1 MPLVRNLLLP
11 FLLLFFWS
19 PTVLAVSSGL
29 SGADSGDK
37 SAEGVEATDRAR
49 IEALIQSLEDPGQ
62 REDLIR
68 RLRVLTDV
76 QDEQSS
82 SGEDVKTAASEAVAS
97 LSRRVAKVA
106 EAANSLVDVLRDLPS
121 GGTAVVAALSDP
133 EQRMRWLTVAAR
145 LLSVLGAGILAAWL
159 VRRVIARGR
168 GGAQGQCR
176 TRPVWCRL
184 WNQSVGL
191 LLDAIPIAAFAAASF
206 VVLAWVDPQRETR
219 YVAVVLINA
228 ALLLQATLAA
238 ANFFFAPGRS
248 RSRLWEFSDETA
260 HYLYHWVRRLAGI
273 TVFGVAAL
281 ESARYLG
288 LEAGAYQMLLRLLGL
303 LVLGLFLVL
312 IAQNR
317 QAVRRAIAGDA
328 KPVRDDDGVS
338 ADEGVALDI
347 GVRMTTVRRGLARV
361 WHLIASVYVIAV
373 YGIWT
378 LRVEDGALFIVR
390 ATVLTL
396 VIAAMA
402 QVLMRGVDHMLRRG
416 LRLNDDLRA
425 SLPGLEMRLNRYFPV
440 FARVLNLIL
449 ALFATLLVLD
459 VWGLDALHWLT
470 EGAGR
475 PLISAGINIALI
487 IVLALFVWE
496 LAGGALERHIANSG
510 TDLTPG
516 STRARTLLSVAR
528 NALIVTLFIVTTLMV
543 LSELGINIAPLLAG
557 AGVLGLAIG
566 FGSQRLV
573 QDVINGAFILF
584 QDLMAVGDVV
594 KLGDRAGVVEALSIR
609 TVRLRDLSGTVHT
622 IPFSSIDTVSN
633 LTREFSFHVFDIGIA
648 YREDVDEVIAL
659 INAVGEELQA
669 DPEIGPLVLE
679 PLEVFGLDQFGDSAL
694 VIKGRIKTK
703 PIKQWQV
710 GRAFNRLVKQ
720 RFDERGIEIPF
731 PHRTI
736 YFGAEKDG
744 GAPPAY
750 VQLDAMRGAIARA
763 AE

>member
-1 MPLVRNLLLP
+1 MTFVRFVFVLLLLSAWPMSSALALPLVG
-11 FLLLFFWS
+11 S
-19 PTVLAVSSGL
+19 TDAGQESATV
-29 SGADSGDK
+29 ADE
-37 SAEGVEATDRAR
+37 AELKALIKALENDDERAR
-49 IEALIQSLEDPGQ
+49 
-62 REDLIR
+62 LIR
-68 RLRVLTDV
+68 RLQAL
-76 QDEQSS
+76 SS
-82 SGEDVKTAASEAVAS
+82 VRQAEESEGEGVKTAASEAVAS
-97 LSRRVAKVA
+97 LSRRVARVA
-106 EAANSLVDVLRDLPS
+106 EAADSLVDTLRATPVGLK
-121 GGTAVVAALSDP
+121 AVVDALSDP
-133 EQRMRWLTVAAR
+133 EQRARWLTIAAR
-145 LLSVLGAGILAAWL
+145 LLSVLGAGVIVAWL
-159 VRRVIARGR
+159 VRRMISRGR
-168 GGAQGQCR
+168 KSDPGECR

-191 LLDAIPIAAFAAASF
+191 ILDMLPIAAFAAAAF
-206 VVLAWVDPQRETR
+206 AVLAVVDPRQETR
-219 YVAVVLINA
+219 YVAVILINA
-228 ALLLQATLAA
+228 ALVVQATLAFA
-238 ANFFFAPGRS
+238 GFFFAPGRT
-248 RSRLWEFSDETA
+248 RSRLWEFGDETA

-273 TVFGVAAL
+273 VVFGVATL
-281 ESARYLG
+281 EAARYLG
-288 LEAGAYQMLLRLLGL
+288 MEAGAYQMLLRLLGL
-303 LVLGLFLVL
+303 LILGLFLVL

-317 QAVRRAIAGDA
+317 QSVRRAIAGED
-328 KPVRDDDGVS
+328 KPVSGGTEESGDDLVS
-338 ADEGVALDI
+338 LDI
-347 GVRMTTVRRGLARV
+347 GVRMTTVRRGFARV
-361 WHLIASVYVIAV
+361 WHLIASIYVIAV
-373 YGIWT
+373 FGIWT

-402 QVLMRGVDHMLRRG
+402 QVLMRGVDHLLRRG

-425 SLPGLEMRLNRYFPV
+425 SLPGLERRLNRYFPL

-449 ALFATLLVLD
+449 AFFAALLVLD

-487 IVLALFVWE
+487 VVLALFVWE
-496 LAGGALERHIANSG
+496 LAGGAIERHIANSG

-528 NALIVTLFIVTTLMV
+528 NALIVTLFIVTTLMI

-594 KLGDRAGVVEALSIR
+594 KLGDTAGVVEALSIR

-633 LTREFSFHVFDIGIA
+633 LTREFSFHVFDLGIA
-648 YREDVDEVIAL
+648 YREDVDEVVGL
-659 INAVGEELQA
+659 IKEIGEELRA
-669 DPEIGPLVLE
+669 DPVVGPLILD
-679 PLEVFGLDQFGDSAL
+679 PLEVWGLDQFGDSAL